1 MNLEDHCFE
10 GCSSVRRIRFQK
22 RPSILEPIMFGEC
35 VLALCEN
42 LIRINFKDSGVT
54 SIGESCL
61 AGCTNLKQVILEKKT
76 NKISQKAFLNCQLIE
91 YIGYDNL
98 VGNVCW
104 DNNKFALDL
113 KYITDFEENA
123 FEG

>member
-35 VLALCEN
+35 VFALCEN

-76 NKISQKAFLNCQLIE
+76 NKISQKAFLNFRSIE
-91 YIGYDNL
+91 YIGYANL
-98 VGNVCW
+98 VGKVCW

-113 KYITDFEENA
+113 NYITNFA
-123 FEG
+123 FVFC